1 MLTASGGPFLNWSAE
16 AVAFATPAQACAHP
30 RWNMGRKI
38 SVDSATL
45 MNKGLELIEATVLFG
60 LPAGDVEVVVHPQ
73 SIVHSMVEYI
83 DGSVLAQMAA
93 PDMRVPI
100 AQALASPHRMAA
112 GVEFLDLV
120 RAARLDFQAPD
131 VGRFPCLRLAREAAV
146 RGGLYCASLNA
157 ADEVAVQAFLDKQL
171 NFGDIPTVIEMVM
184 DRVQG
189 GAMTGLDAVLAAD
202 SEARALARLGD
213 RAACRRTKRAGM
225 SLSFPIHLLAFV
237 AAISLLVTVH
247 EFGHYWVARR
257 LGFKV
262 LRFSVGFGKALWTRV
277 AGADR
282 TEYVIAAVPLGGYV
296 KMLDEREG
304 PVAAADLPRS
314 FTRRPH
320 WQRITVLLAGPAFN
334 IMFAIVLLTAVY
346 LISGINEVRPVLG
359 SIEPNTL
366 LGRAGFKAN
375 DEIVAIDSRAVN
387 SQEDILLQLLDAVSG
402 SAPITVSARVAT
414 AQCEPRRWIF
424 PPARRGCT

>member
-1 MLTASGGPFLNWSAE
+1 MTIGVAVLGSTGSVGCSTLDVLAQHPDRFHVEVLAARSNAASLLAQCQRFAPAWAALESLEAARELERSLRAHGVRTRVAAGADAIVQLAADSRVSYVMAAISGAAGLRSTLAAAAAGKRLLLANKESAVMAGGLLIRAVESGSAELIPIDSEHNAILQCLPPNFRAGRRSEGVRRLMLTASGGPFLGWTAE

-100 AQALASPHRMAA
+100 AQALASPQRMAA

-157 ADEVAVQAFLDKQL
+157 ADEIAVQAFLDNQL
-171 NFGDIPTVIEMVM
+171 NFGDIPAVIEMVM
-184 DRVQG
+184 NRVQG

-202 SEARALARLGD
+202 SEARALARQAIER
-213 RAACRRTKRAGM
+213 RAMAQSVRA
-225 SLSFPIHLLAFV
+225 
-237 AAISLLVTVH
+237 
-247 EFGHYWVARR
+247 
-257 LGFKV
+257 
-262 LRFSVGFGKALWTRV
+262 
-277 AGADR
+277 
-282 TEYVIAAVPLGGYV
+282 
-296 KMLDEREG
+296 
-304 PVAAADLPRS
+304 
-314 FTRRPH
+314 
-320 WQRITVLLAGPAFN
+320 
-334 IMFAIVLLTAVY
+334 
-346 LISGINEVRPVLG
+346 
-359 SIEPNTL
+359 
-366 LGRAGFKAN
+366 
-375 DEIVAIDSRAVN
+375 
-387 SQEDILLQLLDAVSG
+387 
-402 SAPITVSARVAT
+402 
-414 AQCEPRRWIF
+414 
-424 PPARRGCT
+424 